1 MNYVAKI
8 ETQQMGHTTH
18 KPQRISLSVSTDYEQ
33 KGFFY
38 EN

>member
-1 MNYVAKI
+1 MNKVAKL

-18 KPQRISLSVSTDYEQ
+18 KPQIISLSVGTDYEQ